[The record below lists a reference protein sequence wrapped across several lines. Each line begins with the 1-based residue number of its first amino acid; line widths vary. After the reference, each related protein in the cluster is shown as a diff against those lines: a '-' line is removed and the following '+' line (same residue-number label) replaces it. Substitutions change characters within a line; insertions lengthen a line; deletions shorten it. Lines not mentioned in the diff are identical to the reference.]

1 MVSRPTSP
9 LTVDGTPHVTD
20 TELYQLRYFATL
32 GRLSA
37 SLLHEMS
44 HPLTIAML
52 HLDEFDE
59 QQYPSIRQV
68 RRNMHRM
75 HRYLE
80 AARQQL
86 KQPARQ
92 TAFTIKPQVMQV
104 RHLVIPLARSAG
116 VQMTFETVPACK
128 LRGNALA
135 FQHMLTNVLVNA
147 IESYHYDTSV
157 ETTRPVQVRFSLDS
171 QNLVMSVEDWGEGMS
186 AQQVQHIFSPLY
198 TTKSN
203 GLGIGLALVR
213 ECAASLQ
220 GSIRITSTPRK
231 GTRFTITLPLA

>member
-1 MVSRPTSP
+1 MASRATSP
-9 LTVDGTPHVTD
+9 LIVDGTPHVTD

-59 QQYPSIRQV
+59 QQYPRIKPV
-68 RRNMHRM
+68 RHNINRL

-92 TAFTIKPQVMQV
+92 TTFAVKPQVAQV
-104 RHLVIPLARSAG
+104 RHLVMPLARSAG
-116 VQMTFETVPACK
+116 VQLTFDLVPACK

-135 FQHMLTNVLVNA
+135 FQHMLTNLVVNA
-147 IESYHYDTSV
+147 IESYHYDTSID
-157 ETTRPVQVRFSLDS
+157 TNRPIQVRFTVGADLTI
-171 QNLVMSVEDWGEGMS
+171 SVQDWGEGMS
-186 AQQVQHIFSPLY
+186 AQQVQRIFNPLY

-203 GLGIGLALVR
+203 GLGIGLTLVR
-213 ECAASLQ
+213 ECADSL
-220 GSIRITSTPRK
+220 GGVIRITSTPRR
-231 GTRFTITLPLA
+231 GTCFTVTLPLV